1 MIYGHFSRKFK
12 NRRHFAIWLHASQRQ
27 RRVWSTP
34 GHIKSNFR
42 IHILNKKW
50 VFLGVWSQESKTVI
64 FIFVRCL
71 EMLKIAV
78 WKYAVINEYG
88 LWAICSSNIHRCMK
102 LKFGMSD
109 VQVRFYDML
118 YLLFWKFGN
127 FGFWNRYIYIY
138 IYIYSTCLL
147 FGYKISFLE
156 NLR

>member
-1 MIYGHFSRKFK
+1 MICGHLSRKFK

-34 GHIKSNFR
+34 GDIKSNFR

-88 LWAICSSNIHRCMK
+88 LWAICWSNIHRCMK
-102 LKFGMSD
+102 LKFGVSD
-109 VQVRFYDML
+109 VQVRFYML
-118 YLLFWKFGN
+118 YFLGN

-138 IYIYSTCLL
+138 IYITFLR